1 MPYTGQLYIDPVN
14 GYYVGVNP
22 QTGQY
27 EPVYRQF
34 SYVDPNPTQADVQAG
49 RAYINTDSGQ
59 LNWKP
64 GFGPGADSFQNGNY
78 SAGANATYFLQSD
91 PERTAA
97 AGNWPVTPPKEN
109 GGLIG
114 LGDKL
119 VEYGAPIAVGLMGAG
134 AAGLFGAPGAA
145 AAGGTSAGTGGA
157 AAAAGG
163 DTAGTLG
170 GESLVGPATG
180 TTLDAGL
187 QASGATTAGAA
198 GAGAPT
204 ISAVASGAGPFVPA
218 TLGTAAAG
226 GLSKL
231 LAPPSAAA
239 GGTAGGSAA
248 AASGAAAGTTTAL
261 GRILRGDGSLED
273 YLSALGALGAT
284 GLGIAGANS
293 QANAYKDLA
302 NQYLA
307 LGAPSR
313 ARYEASF
320 DPNFNVNDIPGY
332 TSSVDTT
339 TNTLLRQLSAQNGNP
354 FGNPGGLAEALK
366 YVEGNVALPAIE
378 SYRNQNA
385 ATGGYNA
392 FSTAAPSAAATGVGA
407 QGGVY
412 NALGYGLGQVT
423 NPPTTL
429 ADYIKLANAN
439 RSSSPSLA

>member
-1 MPYTGQLYIDPVN
+1 MPYTGQLYVDPVN

-49 RAYINTDSGQ
+49 RAYINSDSGQ
-59 LNWKP
+59 VNWKP
-64 GFGPGADSFQNGNY
+64 GFGPGTDSFQNGNY

-119 VEYGAPIAVGLMGAG
+119 VEYGAPIAVGLAGAG

-163 DTAGTLG
+163 DTAGTLA

-204 ISAVASGAGPFVPA
+204 ISAVASGAGPFVP
-218 TLGTAAAG
+218 TVLGTGAASGLSSLFAPSGNAAAG
-226 GLSKL
+226 GS
-231 LAPPSAAA
+231 AGGAASTAGAAA
-239 GGTAGGSAA
+239 GGS
-248 AASGAAAGTTTAL
+248 SL
-261 GRILRGDGSLED
+261 SRILSGQGNLDD
-273 YLSALGALGAT
+273 YLKTLGTLGAT
-284 GLGIAGANS
+284 GLGVYGANQ
-293 QANAYKDLA
+293 QANAYNQLA
-302 NQYLA
+302 DKYLA
-307 LGAPSR
+307 IGAPSR

-332 TSSVDTT
+332 TSSVNTATD
-339 TNTLLRQLSAQNGNP
+339 TLLRRLSAENGNP

-378 SYRNQNA
+378 NYRNQNA
-385 ATGGYNA
+385 ATGGYGA
-392 FSTAAPSAAATGVGA
+392 FSTAAPSAAAAGVNAGT
-407 QGGVY
+407 GVY
-412 NALGYGLGQVT
+412 NAVGYGLGQLT
-423 NPPTTL
+423 QPTQPT
-429 ADYIKLANAN
+429 
-439 RSSSPSLA
+439 SLAGLLKQINNSSLA